1 METNIGLNHTS
12 RPSSKAHFIALA
24 SHKVRKETPQKI
36 YNSRK
41 KKEQRRNI
49 FGPLFFFGT

>member
-36 YNSRK
+36 YNRK
-41 KKEQRRNI
+41 KEEQRRNI